1 MHLSGNIGIV
11 PEIRGQ
17 GLLFQPFQFIFF
29 MI

>member
-11 PEIRGQ
+11 PEIGGQ
-17 GLLFQPFQFIFF
+17 GLLFQPFQVIFF